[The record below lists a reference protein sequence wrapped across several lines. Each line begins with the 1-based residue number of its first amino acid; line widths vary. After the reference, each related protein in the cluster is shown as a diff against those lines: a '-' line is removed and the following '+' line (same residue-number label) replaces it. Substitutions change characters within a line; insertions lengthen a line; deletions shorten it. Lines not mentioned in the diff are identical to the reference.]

1 MDKYLEFKNIC
12 NNQDNYPTR
21 SDLIYKF
28 GFTPDE
34 VRFIQQQKFND
45 DSFLKLN
52 LKDQTGRRLLYWNNE
67 KIVTNFLGS
76 HDIIRNSNLLSY
88 FNYNDSEI
96 INGFIFSEIES
107 SLSIEGIRSTRAQ
120 IEKLNKTDYDDIT
133 NINDIIIKNMLLGYE
148 FVKNNKITEENI
160 YKLYNILSKKSLKEQ
175 EQLLNGNY
183 YRHDEVDI
191 VDSTGTVVDRG
202 VNHKL
207 LPQLMKDL
215 ITFIKKEKSQSEHL
229 IASHI
234 IHYYLVFIHP
244 YFDYNGRMAR
254 VLSFWYNYQ
263 NAPSFSLL
271 LANEAINNVLNKN
284 NYYNAIINSRQMD
297 NDITYFLEYMGNI
310 ILNYSKLYINYYHI
324 LQTFKNK
331 GVILP
336 RSIENAIKVVLNLS
350 SVDNNYFSW
359 KDYHH
364 FTNNEFTKQ
373 YYLKLLNNLVDLK
386 ILETKDDK
394 KIKLFK
400 LNRNI
405 LIF

>member
-191 VDSTGTVVDRG
+191 VDSRGTVVDRG
-202 VNHKL
+202 INHQL
-207 LPQLMKDL
+207 LPQLMNDL
-215 ITFIKKEKSQSEHL
+215 ITFINKEKTLSEHL

-234 IHYYLVFIHP
+234 IHYYLILLHP
-244 YFDYNGRMAR
+244 YFDFNGRMAR

-263 NAPSFSLL
+263 NAPSFSLM
-271 LANEAINNVLNKN
+271 LANEAINNNLNKK
-284 NYYNAIINSRQMD
+284 NYYNAIINSRQMN
-297 NDITYFLEYMGNI
+297 NDITYFLEYISRI
-310 ILNYSKLYINYYHI
+310 ILSYSKLYINYYHI
-324 LQTFKNK
+324 LKKFKNK
-331 GVILP
+331 GVILQ
-336 RSIENAIKVVLNLS
+336 RSTENAIKAVLGLS
-350 SVDNNYFSW
+350 SLDNNYFSW
-359 KDYHH
+359 KDYNS
-364 FTNNEFTKQ
+364 FTNDQFTKQ
-373 YYLKLLNNLVDLK
+373 YCLRLLNSLVELE
-386 ILETKDDK
+386 ILETSEDK
-394 KIKLFK
+394 KVKLFK
-400 LNRNI
+400 LNKNM
-405 LIF
+405 LLF